1 MRRLTAIFA
10 CIGLL
15 SATAACARTPEPPRA
30 QISGAGMPAMP
41 GWKAVL
47 VAGDG
52 SLPVFDDAVAGVA
65 ARLRQRD
72 GVAPGDIQRLSA
84 APAVVARAGE
94 RPASLD
100 DVLDAVASMR
110 PAAGQGCFV
119 FATSHGAPGYGLV
132 LNADGREALSPAAL
146 DRALA
151 RGCGGAPTVVV
162 ISSCFSGIFAR
173 PPMTR
178 ANRIVLTA
186 ARPDRASFGCGAGR
200 AYTVYDRCL
209 LSAMDAGGAWRQ
221 AYGSIRR
228 CVASEEKEGG
238 FTPSEPQAWFG
249 PAVADMPLPTPAAAT
264 VGRPRAW

>member
-1 MRRLTAIFA
+1 MHRVTAILA
-10 CIGLL
+10 CMGLL
-15 SATAACARTPEPPRA
+15 SATAAWARPPEPPRPA
-30 QISGAGMPAMP
+30 ISGAGTPAML

-52 SLPVFDDAVAGVA
+52 SIPVFDDAVADVA
-65 ARLRQRD
+65 ARLQERD

-84 APAVVARAGE
+84 TPAIVARGRE

-100 DVLDAVASMR
+100 NVLDAVGSMR

-146 DRALA
+146 NRALA
-151 RGCGGAPTVVV
+151 RGCGDAPTVVV
-162 ISSCFSGIFAR
+162 VSACFSGIFAR
-173 PPMTR
+173 PPITR

-209 LSAMDAGGAWRQ
+209 LNAMDAGGAWRQ
-221 AYGSIRR
+221 VFRTVRG
-228 CVASEEKEGG
+228 CVAAEEREGG

-249 PAVADMPLPTPAAAT
+249 QAVADLTLPTAEAA
-264 VGRPRAW
+264 GH

>member
-1 MRRLTAIFA
+1 MRRVAAIFA
-10 CIGLL
+10 WIVLL
-15 SATAACARTPEPPRA
+15 STAASYARPPDPPHRQMSVAETP
-30 QISGAGMPAMP
+30 SLP

-47 VAGDG
+47 VAGDD

-65 ARLRQRD
+65 ARLQERD
-72 GVAPGDIQRLSA
+72 GVAPEDIQRLSA
-84 APAVVARAGE
+84 APAIVARGGA

-100 DVLDAVASMR
+100 NVLDAVASMR

-119 FATSHGAPGYGLV
+119 FATSHGARGYGLV
-132 LNADGREALSPAAL
+132 LTADGREALTPAAL

-151 RGCGGAPTVVV
+151 RGCGDAPTVVV
-162 ISSCFSGIFAR
+162 VSSCFSGIFDR

-209 LSAMDAGGAWRQ
+209 LSAMDASGRWRQ

-228 CVASEEKEGG
+228 CVASAETEGG
-238 FTPSEPQAWFG
+238 FMPSEPQAWFG
-249 PAVADMPLPTPAAAT
+249 PAVADTPITLQSGAT
-264 VGRPRAW
+264 ALQAR